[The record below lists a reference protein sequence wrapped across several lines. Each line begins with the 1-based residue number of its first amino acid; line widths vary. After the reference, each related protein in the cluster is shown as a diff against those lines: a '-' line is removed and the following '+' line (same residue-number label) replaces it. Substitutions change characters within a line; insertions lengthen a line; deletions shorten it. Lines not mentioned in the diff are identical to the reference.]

1 MRLASLIRGSVAA
14 LVLFVP
20 ALAADAPS
28 LAAIAAA
35 LRAGQAQ
42 DAEAMAT
49 QMLATNDPLPLTNA
63 YLLLDRG
70 LAREQLGK
78 RVQAVKDFSAAID
91 SKTLPRGDLARA
103 LFDRGVTQDELGRT
117 DAAIADYSR
126 AIELVP
132 RYATALNNRAN
143 AYRRTGRYALART
156 DYQAAL
162 AAGDDEPEYPL
173 YGLGRIAE
181 AQGDPAMAKAFY
193 QRALAAN
200 SLFTPA
206 VQRMASL
213 GPLPANGGYKLRA
226 PGVSADPKVA
236 DTPLPTEVKLQK
248 PEPVTHT
255 ADSGTDDLVLRPAIL
270 DAGKKKP
277 SRETPVHVASF
288 VPPEPSAGSGGNRG
302 DLVQLGAWR
311 NQGDAALGWDKV
323 AASAGELL
331 NGATPRIVEA
341 DVPGKGHFWRLRTQ
355 APAGTSAT
363 DFCAQLHAKGLGC
376 IAAKS

>member
-1 MRLASLIRGSVAA
+1 LRLASLIRGSVAA
-14 LVLFVP
+14 LVLFAP

-28 LAAIAAA
+28 LTAIATA
-35 LRAGQAQ
+35 LRVGHAQ
-42 DAEAMAT
+42 EAETMAT
-49 QMLATNDPLPLTNA
+49 EMLAANDPVPLTNA

-78 RVQAVKDFSAAID
+78 RREAVKDFSAAID
-91 SKTLPRGDLARA
+91 SKALPRGDLARA
-103 LFDRGVTQDELGRT
+103 LFDRGVTLDELGRT
-117 DAAIADYSR
+117 DDAIADYSH

-143 AYRRTGRYALART
+143 AYRRTGRYALARI

-181 AQGDPAMAKAFY
+181 AQSDPAMAKAFY

-206 VQRMASL
+206 AQRIALL
-213 GPLPANGGYKLRA
+213 GPLPANGGYNLRA
-226 PGVSADPKVA
+226 PGMPPVPKVA
-236 DTPLPTEVKLQK
+236 TAPPSEEIKLQK
-248 PEPVTHT
+248 PAPRA
-255 ADSGTDDLVLRPAIL
+255 ADPAADDLVLRPAIL

-277 SRETPVHVASF
+277 FREAPAHVASF
-288 VPPEPSAGSGGNRG
+288 VPPEPSAGAAGNGGEW
-302 DLVQLGAWR
+302 VQLGAWR
-311 NQGDAALGWDKV
+311 NQGDAALGWDKA
-323 AASAGELL
+323 AASAGDLL
-331 NGATPRIVEA
+331 SGATPRIVEA
-341 DVPGKGHFWRLRTQ
+341 DIPGKGHFWRLRTH
-355 APAGTSAT
+355 APAGTSAA

>member
-1 MRLASLIRGSVAA
+1 LRLASLICGSVAA
-14 LVLFVP
+14 LVLFAP

-28 LAAIAAA
+28 LTAIATA
-35 LRAGQAQ
+35 LRGGHAQ
-42 DAEAMAT
+42 EAETMAT
-49 QMLATNDPLPLTNA
+49 EMLAANDPVPLTNA

-78 RVQAVKDFSAAID
+78 RREAVKDFSAAID
-91 SKTLPRGDLARA
+91 SKALPRGDLARA
-103 LFDRGVTQDELGRT
+103 LFDRGVTLDELGRT
-117 DAAIADYSR
+117 DDAIADYSH

-143 AYRRTGRYALART
+143 AYRRTGRYALARI

-181 AQGDPAMAKAFY
+181 AQSDPAMAKAFY

-206 VQRMASL
+206 AQRIALL
-213 GPLPANGGYKLRA
+213 GPLPANGGYNLRA
-226 PGVSADPKVA
+226 PGTPPEPKVA
-236 DTPLPTEVKLQK
+236 TAPPSEEIKLQK
-248 PEPVTHT
+248 PAPRA
-255 ADSGTDDLVLRPAIL
+255 ADPAADDLVLRPAIL

-288 VPPEPSAGSGGNRG
+288 VPPEPSAGSAGNSG

>member
-1 MRLASLIRGSVAA
+1 
-14 LVLFVP
+14 
-20 ALAADAPS
+20 
-28 LAAIAAA
+28 
-35 LRAGQAQ
+35 
-42 DAEAMAT
+42 MAT
-49 QMLATNDPLPLTNA
+49 QMLALNDPVPLNNA

-78 RVQAVKDFSAAID
+78 RGEAVKDFSRAID

-103 LFDRGVTQDELGRT
+103 LFDRGVTLDELGRT
-117 DAAIADYSR
+117 NDAIADYSR

-143 AYRRTGRYALART
+143 AYRRTERYVLARA

-200 SLFTPA
+200 SQFTPA
-206 VQRMASL
+206 TQRMALL
-213 GPLPANGGYKLRA
+213 GPLPANGGYNLRA
-226 PGVSADPKVA
+226 PGAPP
-236 DTPLPTEVKLQK
+236 DTKIAAAPAFAEVKLQK
-248 PEPVTHT
+248 PAPRA
-255 ADSGTDDLVLRPAIL
+255 ADPGTDDLVLRPAIL

-277 SRETPVHVASF
+277 QREAPARVASF
-288 VPPEPSAGSGGNRG
+288 APLEPSAGSAGNSG
-302 DLVQLGAWR
+302 DFVQLGAWR
-311 NQGDAALGWDKV
+311 SQGDAALGWNKA
-323 AASAGELL
+323 AASAGDLL
-331 NGATPRIVEA
+331 NGASPRIVEA

-355 APAGTSAT
+355 APVGTSAT
-363 DFCAQLHAKGLGC
+363 DFCTQLRAKGLTC

>member
-1 MRLASLIRGSVAA
+1 MRLVSLIRGSVAA
-14 LVLFVP
+14 LVLFAP

-28 LAAIAAA
+28 LTAIAAA
-35 LRAGQAQ
+35 LRSGQAQ
-42 DAEAMAT
+42 DAEAMAN
-49 QMLATNDPLPLTNA
+49 QMLAANDPVPLNNA

-78 RVQAVKDFSAAID
+78 RGQAVKDFSAAID

-103 LFDRGVTQDELGRT
+103 LFDRGVTLDELGRT

-143 AYRRTGRYALART
+143 AYRRTERYALARA

-200 SLFTPA
+200 SQFTP
-206 VQRMASL
+206 VMQRMASL
-213 GPLPANGGYKLRA
+213 GPLPANGGYNLHA
-226 PGVSADPKVA
+226 PGA
-236 DTPLPTEVKLQK
+236 DTKTAAAPPPAEVKLQK
-248 PEPVTHT
+248 PAAVARV
-255 ADSGTDDLVLRPAIL
+255 ADPPSDDLVLRPAIL
-270 DAGKKKP
+270 DGGKKKP
-277 SRETPVHVASF
+277 SREVPVHVASF
-288 VPPEPSAGSGGNRG
+288 VPPEPSAGSAGNSG

-311 NQGDAALGWDKV
+311 NQGDAALGWDKA
-323 AASAGELL
+323 AASAGDLL
-331 NGATPRIVEA
+331 NGASPRIVEA

-355 APAGTSAT
+355 APIGVSAT
-363 DFCAQLHAKGLGC
+363 DFCTQLRAKGLSC